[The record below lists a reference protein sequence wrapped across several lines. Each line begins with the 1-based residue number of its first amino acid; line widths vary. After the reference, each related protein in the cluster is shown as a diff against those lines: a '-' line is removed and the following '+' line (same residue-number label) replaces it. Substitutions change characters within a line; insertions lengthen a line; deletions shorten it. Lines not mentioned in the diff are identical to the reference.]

1 MKNCMN
7 IFLLPQGEGRKRRS
21 NDKYGEG
28 IKFFREGISPYEE
41 RIRPYEERK
50 NQGAS
55 HSLLG
60 HPATNSDSLAKKS
73 GFCFVFRPIFA
84 TFAAKFK

>member
-7 IFLLPQGEGRKRRS
+7 IFSHPRGEGRKSPS
-21 NDKYGEG
+21 NEKYGEG
-28 IKFFREGISPYEE
+28 IIFFREGISPYEE
-41 RIRPYEERK
+41 RIRRDVERK
-50 NQGAS
+50 NRDAS

-60 HPATNSDSLAKKS
+60 HPKTNSDMLAKKS
-73 GFCFVFRPIFA
+73 GFCFVLRPFFA